1 MVNNN
6 FYEQVYAVVRLIP
19 RGKVTS
25 YGRIARMLGRN
36 RAARAVG
43 YALNGLK
50 GKQNDPAYAD
60 VPWHRVVNHVG
71 KISTAGREASANHQ
85 VVRLQAEGVLI
96 SDETQVEPLEQFL
109 WQGLSLFDLDE
120 ILKL

>member
-1 MVNNN
+1 MSNN

-50 GKQNDPAYAD
+50 GKQNDPVYAD
-60 VPWHRVVNHVG
+60 IPWHRVVNHAG
-71 KISTAGREASANHQ
+71 KISAAGREASANRQ
-85 VVRLQAEGVLI
+85 AVRLQDEGVLI
-96 SDETQVEPLEQFL
+96 SDGMQVKPLEQFL
-109 WQGLSLFDLDE
+109 WEGLPLFELEE
-120 ILKL
+120 ILEL